1 MNIINLIRKKKK
13 EKFQIKEKV
22 EIKENY
28 ELKDPKH
35 VVIIEFRKHYV

>member
-22 EIKENY
+22 AEIKEIKP
-28 ELKDPKH
+28 L
-35 VVIIEFRKHYV
+35 VIIEFRKHYVEI